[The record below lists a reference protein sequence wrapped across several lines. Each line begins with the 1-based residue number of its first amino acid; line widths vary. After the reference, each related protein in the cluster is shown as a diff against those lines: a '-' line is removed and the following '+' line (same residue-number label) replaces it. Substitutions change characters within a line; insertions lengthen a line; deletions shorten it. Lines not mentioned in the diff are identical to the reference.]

1 MSLTAA
7 HNPITS
13 DGKDGALRRPPNVK
27 PLRPRLTSPGQRSA
41 LFPTN
46 LSMSAPIIC
55 FGQQP
60 CGFFPKRFLFAKIV
74 TARRL
79 QREIGG
85 EIVFFF
91 HDSDH
96 DPRETVTV
104 LLERHSG
111 REQSFNFEFAN
122 KIQKQFSPLY
132 AKQPVPE
139 WQAKVARQLP
149 NFVAPELVEHFKAVE
164 ASNAADFCRD
174 VYARMG
180 LLEGIRVERSSDPEF
195 RKRAAPIDDFFVD
208 AEWKGEKVRARHRD
222 GTLLLHKGGDN
233 YIELPRQ
240 SFDQTQISP
249 TRDTRLRWMQSV
261 IRCTHYVAGAGER
274 EYLDEADAPGVTF
287 IERDE
292 ISDSGLAYIGD

>member
-1 MSLTAA
+1 
-7 HNPITS
+7 
-13 DGKDGALRRPPNVK
+13 
-27 PLRPRLTSPGQRSA
+27 
-41 LFPTN
+41 
-46 LSMSAPIIC
+46 MSAPVIC

-60 CGFFPKRFLFAKIV
+60 CGFFPKRFLYAKIA

-96 DPRETVTV
+96 DPRETTTV
-104 LLERHSG
+104 LRERGTSREHSL
-111 REQSFNFEFAN
+111 NFQFAN

-132 AKQPVPE
+132 AKHVMPD

-164 ASNAADFCRD
+164 AATAASFCREI
-174 VYARMG
+174 YERMG
-180 LLEGIRVERSSDPEF
+180 LLDGIRVERSGDPEF
-195 RKRAAPIDDFFVD
+195 RKRAATIDDFFVD
-208 AEWKGEKVRARHRD
+208 VSWEGETVRARWRD
-222 GTLLLHKGGDN
+222 GKLLLHRGGDS
-233 YIELPRQ
+233 YIEVAPQ
-240 SFDQTQISP
+240 DFDAAQISP

-274 EYLDEADAPGVTF
+274 AYLNEADAPGVTF
-287 IERDE
+287 VQRDE
-292 ISDSGLAYIGD
+292 ISDSDLAYIGD